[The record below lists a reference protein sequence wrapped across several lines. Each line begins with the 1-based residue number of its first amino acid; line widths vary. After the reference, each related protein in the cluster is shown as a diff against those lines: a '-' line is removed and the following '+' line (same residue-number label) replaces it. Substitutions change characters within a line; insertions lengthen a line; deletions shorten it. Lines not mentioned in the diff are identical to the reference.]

1 MLIVENSCCKASL
14 CLLRFKVVLTK
25 KNHYFIYNAASTVGL
40 REVKSIF
47 ESENQLDSDDH

>member
-25 KNHYFIYNAASTVGL
+25 KNHYFIYNATSTVGL
-40 REVKSIF
+40 REVKFIF